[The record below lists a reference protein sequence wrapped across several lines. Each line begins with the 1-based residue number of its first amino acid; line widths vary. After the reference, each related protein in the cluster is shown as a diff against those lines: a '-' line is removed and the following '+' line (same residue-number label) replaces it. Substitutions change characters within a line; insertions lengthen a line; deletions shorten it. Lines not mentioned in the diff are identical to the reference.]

1 MSLATSVVHQPS
13 LDAWRHRALRT
24 GAVGLT
30 VCALGLL
37 LGPTYPL
44 RAYHVAFLYFLGI
57 ALGTLA
63 LLMLQYLTGGVWGVV
78 LRPYFDA
85 AIRTLPLLAL
95 LFVPQLLGL
104 AYVVPWVA
112 DPPAHNA
119 WYLNVVFFI
128 SRAALYFAV
137 WLLFGRMLSRWAENE
152 NLTDASLPRKFRAA
166 SAVGLMF
173 LGLMVT
179 FAAVDWAMSLEPDW
193 YSTIYP
199 VIFAVGQVLAGLAL
213 AIVMLTC
220 LAAPP
225 RAAGHGEHSPLGDL
239 GSLLLAFVMLW
250 AYVSF
255 SQYLLIWSGN
265 LPEEIVWYL
274 RRTQGGWGLLAL
286 VLIIGHFGLPFL
298 LLLSR
303 QIKQDPR
310 TLALV
315 AALVLIMHYLDV
327 LWWIAPAPLHLPA
340 SPGWAETAV
349 RRIAAGIGVA
359 GDSAWQVAEA
369 VVRTLLHIA
378 ALVGLG
384 GVWIWAFLGHLQRRP
399 PPPYEASVAAAT
411 HATPS
416 GAVAHD

>member
-1 MSLATSVVHQPS
+1 VNEQ
-13 LDAWRHRALRT
+13 ALFKAR
-24 GAVGLT
+24 
-30 VCALGLL
+30 
-37 LGPTYPL
+37 
-44 RAYHVAFLYFLGI
+44 
-57 ALGTLA
+57 
-63 LLMLQYLTGGVWGVV
+63 YLT
-78 LRPYFDA
+78 
-85 AIRTLPLLAL
+85 LP
-95 LFVPQLLGL
+95 
-104 AYVVPWVA
+104 
-112 DPPAHNA
+112 
-119 WYLNVVFFI
+119 FFI
-128 SRAALYFAV
+128 SRAALYFTA
-137 WLLFGRMLSRWAENE
+137 WLLFSRLLSRWVEPYGHR
-152 NLTDASLPRKFRAA
+152 TDAPPRKLRAA
-166 SAVGLMF
+166 SAVGLVL
-173 LGLMVT
+173 LGLTVT
-179 FAAVDWAMSLEPDW
+179 FAAVDWTMSLEPDW

-213 AIVMLTC
+213 AIVMLTS
-220 LAAPP
+220 LNAPP
-225 RAAGHGEHSPLGDL
+225 RIPPHGEPSPLADL

-286 VLIIGHFGLPFL
+286 LLIVAHFGLPFL

-303 QIKQDPR
+303 RIKQDPR

-315 AALVLIMHYLDV
+315 AALVLVMHYLDV

-349 RRIAAGIGVA
+349 RRIAAGVGAA
-359 GDSAWQVAEA
+359 GDDAWQLAEA
-369 VVRTLLHIA
+369 MLRTLLHLA
-378 ALVGLG
+378 ALVSVG

-399 PPPYEASVAAAT
+399 PRPHEAIVATAA